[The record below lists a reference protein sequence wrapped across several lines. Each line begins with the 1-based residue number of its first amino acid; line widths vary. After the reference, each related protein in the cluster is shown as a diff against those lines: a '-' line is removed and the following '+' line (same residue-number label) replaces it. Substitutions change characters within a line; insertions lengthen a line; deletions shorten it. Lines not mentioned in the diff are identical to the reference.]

1 MIGDYDTDGATST
14 AILKMGLI
22 EYGFSDVR
30 VMTLYRFPEGFGINS
45 NMIEKIDD
53 GLILTCDN
61 GIAGIDAIKKAK
73 D

>member
-1 MIGDYDTDGATST
+1 
-14 AILKMGLI
+14 MGLI